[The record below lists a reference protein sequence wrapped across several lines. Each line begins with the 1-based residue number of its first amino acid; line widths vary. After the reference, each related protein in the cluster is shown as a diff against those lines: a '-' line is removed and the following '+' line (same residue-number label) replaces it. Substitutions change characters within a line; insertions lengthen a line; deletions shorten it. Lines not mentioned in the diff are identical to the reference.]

1 MKKTFVRHVLA
12 LALGAG
18 LVSTSLAADKTLK
31 VGVTAGPHAQ
41 IMEVVKEE
49 AAKKG
54 YNIEIIEF
62 SDYVQPNVALA
73 AGDLDANS
81 YQHLP

>member
-1 MKKTFVRHVLA
+1 MKKTFVSHILA

-18 LVSTSLAADKTLK
+18 FISASYAADKTLK

-54 YNIEIIEF
+54 TTLKLSSFPIMF
-62 SDYVQPNVALA
+62 SPM
-73 AGDLDANS
+73 
-81 YQHLP
+81 